1 MGIGAIR
8 NIDYVIL
15 LCEEMVRTRRF
26 YLEVMKFPLE
36 KDTPDW
42 VSFRVGSGLLSLRP
56 RGAPR
61 ASWQDGPA
69 VAGSAE
75 VQLAFRVP
83 PPEVEECHKELLAK
97 GVEILSPPRDIA
109 GWRHRALFFRDPEG
123 NIVEI
128 YAEL

>member
-1 MGIGAIR
+1 MGELSRRLGAAELAAAR
-8 NIDYVIL
+8 
-15 LCEEMVRTRRF
+15 
-26 YLEVMKFPLE
+26 
-36 KDTPDW
+36 
-42 VSFRVGSGLLSLRP
+42 GSAGFL
-56 RGAPR
+56 
-61 ASWQDGPA
+61 QDGPA

-97 GVEILSPPRDIA
+97 GVEILSPA
-109 GWRHRALFFRDPEG
+109 ARHRGLAASSAVLSRPEG